1 MNIYEASSF
10 YANFRDLMLEASVF
24 EDLENTR
31 VEEVEVF
38 ELESLN

>member
-1 MNIYEASSF
+1 MNIYEALSF